1 MSEGG
6 YNSALDMW
14 SLGCIFGELLQ
25 RVPLV
30 GSATTP
36 QLTVA
41 PLFAIHGLPK
51 TPQEGCEPTL
61 HLILMLD
68 TSCPIIL
75 RSIASCFVFL
85 T

>member
-41 PLFAIHGLPK
+41 PLFAIRGLPK
-51 TPQEGCEPTL
+51 TPQEGCEPLL
-61 HLILMLD
+61 HLLQLLMID
-68 TSCPIIL
+68 GSAVS
-75 RSIASCFVFL
+75 SIHQPAIF
-85 T
+85 